1 VIVTATRPI
10 LSRRLEEVSGYDF
23 ALTQARQARPGQGRI
38 RGSACLAVDGDDV
51 QVGAPYLEN
60 VAVIAKVLDQVQG
73 DKIRVAKF
81 KAKVRYRKVMGF
93 RAKLTKVI
101 IESLSGK
108 PEKKTASKQA

>member
-1 VIVTATRPI
+1 MKYAVITSGGKQYKVTEGQI
-10 LSRRLEEVSGYDF
+10 LELDKLPVE
-23 ALTQARQARPGQGRI
+23 PG
-38 RGSACLAVDGDDV
+38 SSYTFDKVLLAVDGDDV